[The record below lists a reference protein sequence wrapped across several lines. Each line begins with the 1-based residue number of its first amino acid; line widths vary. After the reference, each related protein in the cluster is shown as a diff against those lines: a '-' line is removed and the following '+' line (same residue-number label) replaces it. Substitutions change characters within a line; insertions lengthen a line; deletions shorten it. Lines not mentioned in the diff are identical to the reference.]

1 MLQCRPIFAPIWK
14 QLPCLPAVC
23 TLLSS
28 SHRVIKSR
36 RREKY
41 NVDGAPRNVRAGSQQ
56 PSPRTCCGQLLFWV
70 YEWLRY
76 SAVEIRAERRMRMPA
91 DELIAMHNNEKTLF
105 AYLPGAAPIDVLSV
119 KRHRT
124 VETVSARGRIE
135 SDELAVLLGYPL
147 AIDEVNR
154 FGKISYGKRKS
165 QHAASGNVEYRQQW
179 PVVTECGSPL
189 RWRYSALLVDES
201 RILGLY
207 NYLSKT
213 QRLLVP
219 SESEHGASRA
229 FPFVR
234 KVSILD
240 HTKERSPT
248 KPQFFRTATSIGP
261 VRIPRSEVGD
271 VRTIEWTPGYI
282 VADWQRSQR
291 LIQLAAVRS
300 HHDGLQ
306 SSIYLLVELHVI
318 LLRDVLEVIWKTPVL
333 ALSGSIDRER
343 ERERGL
349 LLTDFSE
356 DERRIY
362 CCRVSYVRALASN
375 FVMVF
380 SINMPMGNLLVLKKK
395 SPINATFPPFRVA
408 LITSLTVSALSPSS
422 PVALMALCAA
432 ESVLRKPLASMPR
445 SRPIHGNHAM
455 RLCNFQTVRI
465 LVDRINL
472 LGAADLFGQLLDRET
487 DGPAAPDPHDVA
499 LAHLGKLDAV
509 PGRVCD
515 VGEGQRLLRRH
526 VLRALDQHNVGV
538 GHAAELGLMP
548 DRRWPYRL
556 SIASDGLVRSQS
568 EYSFFWQ

>member
-1 MLQCRPIFAPIWK
+1 M
-14 QLPCLPAVC
+14 
-23 TLLSS
+23 
-28 SHRVIKSR
+28 
-36 RREKY
+36 
-41 NVDGAPRNVRAGSQQ
+41 APRETSVRARSNPPPG
-56 PSPRTCCGQLLFWV
+56 LAA
-70 YEWLRY
+70 LRY

-147 AIDEVNR
+147 VRLAIVSSDCEHCWLTGNR
-154 FGKISYGKRKS
+154 RSKQVWKDILRKTEEPARSQRECRVQAAVAGCDRVWISAEMEIYTCDSR
-165 QHAASGNVEYRQQW
+165 
-179 PVVTECGSPL
+179 
-189 RWRYSALLVDES
+189 DES